1 MSTLLSSKNE
11 NLLNYINR
19 FLEETRGL
27 SLFEAFEWIFKAFE
41 NPIIISSNNYF
52 LAPHSVLENPNT
64 HILRGNNL
72 YQLTELKFNK
82 VNNHFMEHEMISL
95 FKMDDIPEKGSNQI
109 ENIPLTKN
117 DFALFMRT
125 WIALECLAYD
135 KKLLSNRYS
144 GKLPIIQYQMV
155 KGQFSEAIIKI
166 YSIINNYINGN
177 TTLENKSFNVFIHNE
192 IDDCMN
198 TLINLTG
205 GHGVLTETVSRKIYL
220 SFVIKNLFVESE

>member
-1 MSTLLSSKNE
+1 MTYL
-11 NLLNYINR
+11 R
-19 FLEETRGL
+19 RG
-27 SLFEAFEWIFKAFE
+27 F
-41 NPIIISSNNYF
+41 
-52 LAPHSVLENPNT
+52 
-64 HILRGNNL
+64 
-72 YQLTELKFNK
+72 
-82 VNNHFMEHEMISL
+82 
-95 FKMDDIPEKGSNQI
+95 NQI